1 MGSMAKLKQQCRN
14 LGLAV
19 AIGVGVNQASA
30 TVSYQ
35 ILNGGLEGFNV
46 TIDTTTYNGALA
58 GGIKIHKTAGDAGVP
73 TDYVTLCTDIQG
85 TLYLGNTYTYN
96 KPTSFGNLNGVNPR
110 WGADNFGKTPGNANP
125 ASAYEAIQNAAELYY
140 NHFSVLN
147 GNSVTDKAALQLAV
161 WSALYNTDATGAI
174 VTTGKRFTFSGA
186 DSAAVNEANTWLG
199 QLTTATHDGAILYPN
214 PLNQND
220 GEGEPPQELL
230 MRSQDITPV
239 PEPTTMIAGAFLLLP
254 FGASALRFLRKNRGS

>member
-1 MGSMAKLKQQCRN
+1 MENMRKWKQRCRN
-14 LGLAV
+14 LGLVV
-19 AIGVGVNQASA
+19 AIGVGVSQARA

-110 WGADNFGKTPGNANP
+110 WGSDNFGKTVGNADP
-125 ASAYEAIQNAAELYY
+125 VSAYEAIQNAAELFY

-147 GNSVTDKAALQLAV
+147 GTSVTDKAALQLAV
-161 WSALYNTDATGAI
+161 WAALYNTDATGSI
-174 VTTGKRFTFSGA
+174 VTTGKRFTFGGA
-186 DSAAVNEANTWLG
+186 DSAAVAEANTWLS

-214 PLNQND
+214 PLNQNGD
-220 GEGEPPQELL
+220 GEPPQELL
-230 MRSQDITPV
+230 MRAQDITPV
-239 PEPTTMIAGAFLLLP
+239 PEPTTAIAGALLLLP
-254 FGASALRFLRKNRGS
+254 FGSIVLRFVRRNRAP